1 MNTEENQHRARS
13 EGSSDELKHSEAKLR
28 RIIDT
33 IPVIAWCGLPD
44 RQSSGIAAGTTTQ
57 ESALRMQQVV
67 GAEQQFTQKTW
78 SNWKRS
84 GTRTLLRERPAS
96 STHACD
102 VLMGSIDGSYSG
114 TSRCG
119 TSSARSSI
127 GMERIP
133 ISMT

>member
-1 MNTEENQHRARS
+1 M
-13 EGSSDELKHSEAKLR
+13 
-28 RIIDT
+28 
-33 IPVIAWCGLPD
+33 D
-44 RQSSGIAAGTTTQ
+44 RQSSGIAGGATTQ
-57 ESALRMQQVV
+57 ESVLKMQQTV
-67 GAEQQFTQKTW
+67 GAEQQFIQKTW

-102 VLMGSIDGSYSG
+102 VLTGSIDGSYFA

-119 TSSARSSI
+119 TSSTRSSI

-133 ISMT
+133 ISMTESARHRNRVGTKGN